1 MTSERRIQELID
13 RSIRQ
18 HEWRVALIS
27 GLAGGILLGGIGH
40 AFLLLKHAIND

>member
-1 MTSERRIQELID
+1 MTTEQRIQELID
-13 RSIRQ
+13 KAIRQ

-40 AFLLLKHAIND
+40 AFLLLKHAIDG